1 VTPARRREKL
11 MVDATFIF
19 VLLFGGALVGLVS
32 GLVRRRGSAG
42 ASIEVVAGAVFGWI
56 GPGLLM
62 HVPGV
67 SQAMLAALRRFGVD
81 EQSAA
86 LAGSDV
92 VYLSPVIGGFVGV
105 AAVSLVRLMIAP
117 SRADRYGEHVGAD
130 AARAAALDR
139 AHPCRQWPDALVRGV
154 SVTRRRARSRR
165 KAEARSH

>member
-1 VTPARRREKL
+1 MTPARRREKL

-105 AAVSLVRLMIAP
+105 AAVSLVRLM
-117 SRADRYGEHVGAD
+117 
-130 AARAAALDR
+130 
-139 AHPCRQWPDALVRGV
+139 
-154 SVTRRRARSRR
+154 
-165 KAEARSH
+165 